1 MTSATDTISAST
13 CAARLPLGGLLAL
26 AMAAF
31 ITLLTEILPSGLLPQ
46 MAGSL
51 GQSEAL
57 IGQLVTAYA
66 VGSLVSAIPL
76 TIATQSWRRRTLLLL
91 LAIGG
96 FAVVNTVTAISESY
110 AITLVARFV
119 AGMSAGLLWALAAGY
134 AARMVPDHL
143 QGRAIAI
150 AMVGAPLALSL
161 GIPDRNLPRHAVGLA
176 LDLRRDERADR
187 AARRLGAGER
197 ARFPRPEA
205 GAGVRAEGGV
215 HAAGRADPCC
225 SWSSPMCSPTTTLY
239 TYIAPFLEP
248 AGLKDRTDV
257 VLLVFGLA
265 SLLGIWITGALIDR
279 WLRELVLA
287 SVALFGLSA
296 VALGI
301 AGTVPAV
308 IYGAVAIWG
317 LAFGGVGTLFQTAS
331 AKAAGHAAD
340 VAQSMLV
347 TTWNLAIAGGG
358 ILGGLLLSG
367 FGVAPFPWV
376 LAALL
381 AADIRGRMGCEEPWL
396 PGCQSRLVLLPTR
409 GLRVSGSRRIRVA
422 FKHVGGRSPAA
433 ALRHHGKAF
442 LAAGEREALRLAL
455 EAQGQALAL
464 AQHRLQR
471 RRQRRRRLEM
481 IAHLVADQL
490 HADVG
495 LPAARRELGGGGRH
509 CPSCPP

>member
-1 MTSATDTISAST
+1 MTSATNTISAGT
-13 CAARLPLGGLLAL
+13 RDVPLPLGGLLAL

-46 MAGSL
+46 MAESL
-51 GQSEAL
+51 GRSEAL

-66 VGSLVSAIPL
+66 VGSLLSAIPL
-76 TIATQSWRRRTLLLL
+76 TIATQNWRRRTLLL

-96 FAVVNTVTAISESY
+96 FAVVNTVTAISDSY
-110 AITLVARFV
+110 VLTLAARFV

-161 GIPDRNLPRHAVGLA
+161 GIPTGTFLGTLLGWRWTFGVMSGLTVLLVVWVLVKVPDFPGQKRGQEFGLKTVFTLP
-176 LDLRRDERADR
+176 
-187 AARRLGAGER
+187 
-197 ARFPRPEA
+197 
-205 GAGVRAEGGV
+205 GVRPVLFVVFAYV
-215 HAAGRADPCC
+215 LAHN
-225 SWSSPMCSPTTTLY
+225 TLY

-248 AGLKDRTDV
+248 AGLKERTDV

-287 SVALFGLSA
+287 SVALFGLA
-296 VALGI
+296 ALALGL
-301 AGTVPAV
+301 AGSVPAV
-308 IYGAVAIWG
+308 IYGAVAAWG
-317 LAFGGVGTLFQTAS
+317 LAFGGAGTLFQTAS
-331 AKAAGHAAD
+331 AKAAGKAAD

-381 AADIRGRMGCEEPWL
+381 IATF
-396 PGCQSRLVLLPTR
+396 V
-409 GLRVSGSRRIRVA
+409 VA
-422 FKHVGGRSPAA
+422 WSAKSHGFGAA
-433 ALRHHGKAF
+433 APR
-442 LAAGEREALRLAL
+442 
-455 EAQGQALAL
+455 
-464 AQHRLQR
+464 
-471 RRQRRRRLEM
+471 
-481 IAHLVADQL
+481 
-490 HADVG
+490 
-495 LPAARRELGGGGRH
+495 
-509 CPSCPP
+509 

>member
-1 MTSATDTISAST
+1 MTSATNTILAGTSE
-13 CAARLPLGGLLAL
+13 ARLPLGGLLAL

-31 ITLLTEILPSGLLPQ
+31 VTLLTEILPSGLLPQ

-51 GQSEAL
+51 GRSEAL

-76 TIATQSWRRRTLLLL
+76 TIATQNWRRRTLLLI
-91 LAIGG
+91 AIGG
-96 FAVVNTVTAISESY
+96 FAVVNTVTAISDSY
-110 AITLVARFV
+110 AVTLVARFV

-161 GIPDRNLPRHAVGLA
+161 GIPTGTFLGTLLGWRWTFGVMSGLTVLLVFWVLAKVPDFPGQKRGQEFGLTAVFTLP
-176 LDLRRDERADR
+176 
-187 AARRLGAGER
+187 
-197 ARFPRPEA
+197 
-205 GAGVRAEGGV
+205 GVRPVLFVVFAYV
-215 HAAGRADPCC
+215 LAHN
-225 SWSSPMCSPTTTLY
+225 TLY

-287 SVALFGLSA
+287 SVALFGFSA
-296 VALGI
+296 LALGL

-308 IYGAVAIWG
+308 IYGAVAVWG
-317 LAFGGVGTLFQTAS
+317 LAFGGAGTLFQTAS
-331 AKAAGHAAD
+331 AKAAGKAAD

-358 ILGGLLLSG
+358 IVGGLLLSG

-381 AADIRGRMGCEEPWL
+381 IATFAVAWGAKSHGFRATK
-396 PGCQSRLVLLPTR
+396 TR
-409 GLRVSGSRRIRVA
+409 
-422 FKHVGGRSPAA
+422 
-433 ALRHHGKAF
+433 
-442 LAAGEREALRLAL
+442 
-455 EAQGQALAL
+455 
-464 AQHRLQR
+464 
-471 RRQRRRRLEM
+471 
-481 IAHLVADQL
+481 
-490 HADVG
+490 
-495 LPAARRELGGGGRH
+495 
-509 CPSCPP
+509 

>member
-1 MTSATDTISAST
+1 MTSATDTISTGTSE
-13 CAARLPLGGLLAL
+13 ARLPLGGLLAL

-51 GQSEAL
+51 GRSEAL

-76 TIATQSWRRRTLLLL
+76 TIATQSWRRRTLLL

-161 GIPDRNLPRHAVGLA
+161 GIPTGTFLGTLLGWRWTFGVMSGLTVLLVAWVLASVPDFHGQKRGQEFGLKAVFTLP
-176 LDLRRDERADR
+176 
-187 AARRLGAGER
+187 
-197 ARFPRPEA
+197 
-205 GAGVRAEGGV
+205 GVRPVLFVVFAYV
-215 HAAGRADPCC
+215 LAHN
-225 SWSSPMCSPTTTLY
+225 TLY
-239 TYIAPFLEP
+239 TFIAPFLEP
-248 AGLKDRTDV
+248 AGLKERTDA

-287 SVALFGLSA
+287 SVALFGFSA
-296 VALGI
+296 LALGI

-308 IYGAVAIWG
+308 IYGAVAAWG
-317 LAFGGVGTLFQTAS
+317 LAFGGAGTLFQTAS
-331 AKAAGHAAD
+331 AKAAGKAAD

-381 AADIRGRMGCEEPWL
+381 IATFAVVWAAK
-396 PGCQSRLVLLPTR
+396 S
-409 GLRVSGSRRIRVA
+409 
-422 FKHVGGRSPAA
+422 
-433 ALRHHGKAF
+433 HGF
-442 LAAGEREALRLAL
+442 R
-455 EAQGQALAL
+455 
-464 AQHRLQR
+464 
-471 RRQRRRRLEM
+471 
-481 IAHLVADQL
+481 
-490 HADVG
+490 
-495 LPAARRELGGGGRH
+495 AARAG
-509 CPSCPP
+509 

>member
-1 MTSATDTISAST
+1 MTSATDTISTGTSE
-13 CAARLPLGGLLAL
+13 ARLPLGGLLAL

-51 GQSEAL
+51 GRSEAL

-91 LAIGG
+91 AIGG

-110 AITLVARFV
+110 AVTLVARFV

-161 GIPDRNLPRHAVGLA
+161 GIPTGTFLGTLLGWRWTFGVMTGLTVLLVAWVLVSVPDFPGQKRGQEFGLKAVFTLP
-176 LDLRRDERADR
+176 
-187 AARRLGAGER
+187 
-197 ARFPRPEA
+197 
-205 GAGVRAEGGV
+205 GVRPVLFVVFAYV
-215 HAAGRADPCC
+215 LAHN
-225 SWSSPMCSPTTTLY
+225 TLY
-239 TYIAPFLEP
+239 TFIAPFLEP
-248 AGLKDRTDV
+248 AGLKERTDV

-296 VALGI
+296 LALGI
-301 AGTVPAV
+301 AGTAPAV
-308 IYGAVAIWG
+308 IYGAVAAWG
-317 LAFGGVGTLFQTAS
+317 LAFGGAGTLFQTAS
-331 AKAAGHAAD
+331 AKAAGKAAD

-381 AADIRGRMGCEEPWL
+381 
-396 PGCQSRLVLLPTR
+396 
-409 GLRVSGSRRIRVA
+409 
-422 FKHVGGRSPAA
+422 
-433 ALRHHGKAF
+433 
-442 LAAGEREALRLAL
+442 
-455 EAQGQALAL
+455 
-464 AQHRLQR
+464 
-471 RRQRRRRLEM
+471 
-481 IAHLVADQL
+481 IATFLVAW
-490 HADVG
+490 
-495 LPAARRELGGGGRH
+495 AAKSHGFRAATTR
-509 CPSCPP
+509 

>member
-1 MTSATDTISAST
+1 MTSATNTISAGT
-13 CAARLPLGGLLAL
+13 RDVPLPLGGLLAL

-46 MAGSL
+46 MAESL
-51 GQSEAL
+51 GRSEAL

-66 VGSLVSAIPL
+66 VGSLLSAIPL
-76 TIATQSWRRRTLLLL
+76 TIATQNWRRRTLLL

-96 FAVVNTVTAISESY
+96 FAVVNTVTAISDSY
-110 AITLVARFV
+110 VLTLAARFV

-161 GIPDRNLPRHAVGLA
+161 GIPTGTFLGTLLGWRWTFGVMSGLTVLLVVWVLVKVPDFPGQKRGQEFGLKTVFTLP
-176 LDLRRDERADR
+176 
-187 AARRLGAGER
+187 
-197 ARFPRPEA
+197 
-205 GAGVRAEGGV
+205 GVRPVLFVVFAYV
-215 HAAGRADPCC
+215 LAHN
-225 SWSSPMCSPTTTLY
+225 TLY

-248 AGLKDRTDV
+248 AALKERTDV

-287 SVALFGLSA
+287 SVALFGLA
-296 VALGI
+296 ALALGL
-301 AGTVPAV
+301 AGSVPAV
-308 IYGAVAIWG
+308 IYGAVAAWG
-317 LAFGGVGTLFQTAS
+317 LAFGGAGTLFQTAS
-331 AKAAGHAAD
+331 AKAAGKAAD

-381 AADIRGRMGCEEPWL
+381 IATF
-396 PGCQSRLVLLPTR
+396 V
-409 GLRVSGSRRIRVA
+409 VA
-422 FKHVGGRSPAA
+422 WSAKSHGFGAA
-433 ALRHHGKAF
+433 APR
-442 LAAGEREALRLAL
+442 
-455 EAQGQALAL
+455 
-464 AQHRLQR
+464 
-471 RRQRRRRLEM
+471 
-481 IAHLVADQL
+481 
-490 HADVG
+490 
-495 LPAARRELGGGGRH
+495 
-509 CPSCPP
+509 

>member
-1 MTSATDTISAST
+1 MTSATDTISAGASDM
-13 CAARLPLGGLLAL
+13 RLPLGGLLAL

-46 MAGSL
+46 MAASL

-57 IGQLVTAYA
+57 IGQLVTVYA

-91 LAIGG
+91 AIAG
-96 FAVVNTVTAISESY
+96 FAVVNTVTAISDSF
-110 AITLVARFV
+110 AVTLVARFV

-134 AARMVPDHL
+134 AARMVPEHL

-161 GIPDRNLPRHAVGLA
+161 GIPTGTFLGTLLGWRWTFGVMSGLTVLLVVWVLVSVPDFPGQKRGQEFGLKAVFTLP
-176 LDLRRDERADR
+176 
-187 AARRLGAGER
+187 
-197 ARFPRPEA
+197 
-205 GAGVRAEGGV
+205 GVRPVLFVVFAYV
-215 HAAGRADPCC
+215 LAHN
-225 SWSSPMCSPTTTLY
+225 TLY

-248 AGLKDRTDV
+248 AGLKDRADI

-265 SLLGIWITGALIDR
+265 SLFGIWITGALIDR

-308 IYGAVAIWG
+308 IYGAVAVWG

-331 AKAAGHAAD
+331 AKAAGNAAD

-376 LAALL
+376 LA
-381 AADIRGRMGCEEPWL
+381 
-396 PGCQSRLVLLPTR
+396 VLLIATFA
-409 GLRVSGSRRIRVA
+409 VA
-422 FKHVGGRSPAA
+422 WGARSHGFRAA
-433 ALRHHGKAF
+433 K
-442 LAAGEREALRLAL
+442 
-455 EAQGQALAL
+455 
-464 AQHRLQR
+464 
-471 RRQRRRRLEM
+471 
-481 IAHLVADQL
+481 
-490 HADVG
+490 
-495 LPAARRELGGGGRH
+495 LG
-509 CPSCPP
+509 

>member
-1 MTSATDTISAST
+1 MTSATDTISTGTSE
-13 CAARLPLGGLLAL
+13 ARLPLGGLLAL

-51 GQSEAL
+51 GKSEAL

-66 VGSLVSAIPL
+66 IGSLVSAIPL

-91 LAIGG
+91 AIGG

-110 AITLVARFV
+110 AVTLVARFV

-134 AARMVPDHL
+134 AARMVPEHL

-161 GIPDRNLPRHAVGLA
+161 GIPTGTFLGTLLGWRWTFGVMSGLTVLLVAWVLVSVPDFPGQKRGQEFGLKAVFTLP
-176 LDLRRDERADR
+176 
-187 AARRLGAGER
+187 
-197 ARFPRPEA
+197 
-205 GAGVRAEGGV
+205 GVRPVLFVVFAYV
-215 HAAGRADPCC
+215 LAHN
-225 SWSSPMCSPTTTLY
+225 TLY
-239 TYIAPFLEP
+239 TFIAPFLEP
-248 AGLKDRTDV
+248 AGLKERTDA

-296 VALGI
+296 LALGI
-301 AGTVPAV
+301 AGTAPAV
-308 IYGAVAIWG
+308 IYGAVAAWG
-317 LAFGGVGTLFQTAS
+317 LAFGGAGTLFQTAS
-331 AKAAGHAAD
+331 AKAAGKAAD

-376 LAALL
+376 LTALL
-381 AADIRGRMGCEEPWL
+381 IATFAVAWAAKG
-396 PGCQSRLVLLPTR
+396 
-409 GLRVSGSRRIRVA
+409 
-422 FKHVGGRSPAA
+422 
-433 ALRHHGKAF
+433 HGF
-442 LAAGEREALRLAL
+442 R
-455 EAQGQALAL
+455 
-464 AQHRLQR
+464 
-471 RRQRRRRLEM
+471 
-481 IAHLVADQL
+481 
-490 HADVG
+490 
-495 LPAARRELGGGGRH
+495 AARAG
-509 CPSCPP
+509 

>member
-1 MTSATDTISAST
+1 MTSATNTISAGTSE
-13 CAARLPLGGLLAL
+13 ARLPLGGLLAL

-46 MAGSL
+46 MAESL

-76 TIATQSWRRRTLLLL
+76 TIATQSWRRRTLLLI
-91 LAIGG
+91 AIGG

-110 AITLVARFV
+110 AVTLVARFV

-161 GIPDRNLPRHAVGLA
+161 GIPTGTFLGTLLGWRWTFGVMSVLTVLLVFWVLAKVPDFPGQQRGQEFGLKAVFTLP
-176 LDLRRDERADR
+176 
-187 AARRLGAGER
+187 
-197 ARFPRPEA
+197 
-205 GAGVRAEGGV
+205 GVRPVLFVVFAYV
-215 HAAGRADPCC
+215 LAHN
-225 SWSSPMCSPTTTLY
+225 TLY

-248 AGLKDRTDV
+248 VGLKDRTDV

-296 VALGI
+296 LALGI
-301 AGTVPAV
+301 AGTIPVV
-308 IYGAVAIWG
+308 IYSAVAIWG

-376 LAALL
+376 LVTLL
-381 AADIRGRMGCEEPWL
+381 
-396 PGCQSRLVLLPTR
+396 
-409 GLRVSGSRRIRVA
+409 
-422 FKHVGGRSPAA
+422 
-433 ALRHHGKAF
+433 
-442 LAAGEREALRLAL
+442 
-455 EAQGQALAL
+455 
-464 AQHRLQR
+464 
-471 RRQRRRRLEM
+471 
-481 IAHLVADQL
+481 IATFLVAW
-490 HADVG
+490 
-495 LPAARRELGGGGRH
+495 AAKSHGFRATTTR
-509 CPSCPP
+509 

>member
-1 MTSATDTISAST
+1 MTSATNTISAGTSE
-13 CAARLPLGGLLAL
+13 ARLPLGGLLAL

-46 MAGSL
+46 MAESL

-76 TIATQSWRRRTLLLL
+76 TIATQNWRRRTLLL

-96 FAVVNTVTAISESY
+96 FAVVNTVTAISDSY

-161 GIPDRNLPRHAVGLA
+161 GIPTGTFLGTVLGWRWTFGVMSGLTVLLVFWVLTKVPDFPGQQRGQEFGLKAVFTLP
-176 LDLRRDERADR
+176 
-187 AARRLGAGER
+187 
-197 ARFPRPEA
+197 
-205 GAGVRAEGGV
+205 GVRPVLFVVFAYV
-215 HAAGRADPCC
+215 LAHN
-225 SWSSPMCSPTTTLY
+225 TLY

-248 AGLKDRTDV
+248 VGLKDRTDV

-296 VALGI
+296 LALGI
-301 AGTVPAV
+301 AGTIPVV
-308 IYGAVAIWG
+308 IYSAVAIWG

-376 LAALL
+376 LATLL
-381 AADIRGRMGCEEPWL
+381 AATFVVAWGAKSHGFRAAT
-396 PGCQSRLVLLPTR
+396 TR
-409 GLRVSGSRRIRVA
+409 
-422 FKHVGGRSPAA
+422 
-433 ALRHHGKAF
+433 
-442 LAAGEREALRLAL
+442 
-455 EAQGQALAL
+455 
-464 AQHRLQR
+464 
-471 RRQRRRRLEM
+471 
-481 IAHLVADQL
+481 
-490 HADVG
+490 
-495 LPAARRELGGGGRH
+495 
-509 CPSCPP
+509 

>member
-1 MTSATDTISAST
+1 MTSATDTISTGTSE
-13 CAARLPLGGLLAL
+13 ARLPLGGLLAL

-51 GQSEAL
+51 GRSEAL

-91 LAIGG
+91 AIGG

-110 AITLVARFV
+110 AVTLVARFV

-134 AARMVPDHL
+134 AARMVPEHL

-161 GIPDRNLPRHAVGLA
+161 GIPTGTFLGTLLGWRWTFGVMSGLTVLLVAWVLVSVPDFPGQKRGQEFGLKAVFTLP
-176 LDLRRDERADR
+176 
-187 AARRLGAGER
+187 
-197 ARFPRPEA
+197 
-205 GAGVRAEGGV
+205 GVRPVLFVVFAYV
-215 HAAGRADPCC
+215 LAHN
-225 SWSSPMCSPTTTLY
+225 TLY
-239 TYIAPFLEP
+239 TFIAPFLEP
-248 AGLKDRTDV
+248 AGLKERTDA

-296 VALGI
+296 LALGI
-301 AGTVPAV
+301 AGTAPAV
-308 IYGAVAIWG
+308 IYGAVAAWG
-317 LAFGGVGTLFQTAS
+317 LAFGGAGTLFQTAS
-331 AKAAGHAAD
+331 AKAAGKAAD

-376 LAALL
+376 LTALL
-381 AADIRGRMGCEEPWL
+381 IATFAVAWAAKGHGFR
-396 PGCQSRLVLLPTR
+396 
-409 GLRVSGSRRIRVA
+409 
-422 FKHVGGRSPAA
+422 AA
-433 ALRHHGKAF
+433 VPR
-442 LAAGEREALRLAL
+442 
-455 EAQGQALAL
+455 
-464 AQHRLQR
+464 
-471 RRQRRRRLEM
+471 
-481 IAHLVADQL
+481 
-490 HADVG
+490 
-495 LPAARRELGGGGRH
+495 
-509 CPSCPP
+509 

>member
-1 MTSATDTISAST
+1 LESSYLKRRSIFEGATAMTSATDTISTGKSE
-13 CAARLPLGGLLAL
+13 ARLPLGGLLAL

-51 GQSEAL
+51 GRSEAL

-91 LAIGG
+91 AIGG

-110 AITLVARFV
+110 AVTLVARFV
-119 AGMSAGLLWALAAGY
+119 AGMSAGLLWALAAGH

-161 GIPDRNLPRHAVGLA
+161 GIPTGTFLGTLLGWRWTFGVMSGLTVLLVVWVLVSVPDFPGQKRGQEFGLKAVFTLP
-176 LDLRRDERADR
+176 
-187 AARRLGAGER
+187 
-197 ARFPRPEA
+197 
-205 GAGVRAEGGV
+205 GVRPVLFVVFAYV
-215 HAAGRADPCC
+215 LAHN
-225 SWSSPMCSPTTTLY
+225 TLY
-239 TYIAPFLEP
+239 TFIAPFLEP
-248 AGLKDRTDV
+248 AGLKERTDA

-287 SVALFGLSA
+287 SVALFGFSA
-296 VALGI
+296 LALGT

-308 IYGAVAIWG
+308 IYGAVAAWG
-317 LAFGGVGTLFQTAS
+317 LAFGGAGTLFQTAS
-331 AKAAGHAAD
+331 AKAAGKAAD

-381 AADIRGRMGCEEPWL
+381 VATFAVVWAAK
-396 PGCQSRLVLLPTR
+396 S
-409 GLRVSGSRRIRVA
+409 
-422 FKHVGGRSPAA
+422 
-433 ALRHHGKAF
+433 HGF
-442 LAAGEREALRLAL
+442 R
-455 EAQGQALAL
+455 
-464 AQHRLQR
+464 
-471 RRQRRRRLEM
+471 
-481 IAHLVADQL
+481 
-490 HADVG
+490 
-495 LPAARRELGGGGRH
+495 AARAG
-509 CPSCPP
+509 